1 MSYSVG
7 IDPLDQEVDSMSSL
21 EQNIPYFTLESE
33 VGRNFDIR
41 PLRRQVSPEL
51 LQEGPHRHSFQELL
65 WVQTGHGRHKI
76 DDDILEIE
84 SDTFYLI
91 ARGQVHLFIEGVD
104 LKGYIL
110 RFSDDFLPDDMNT
123 SGWDYRMTLFSHFT
137 RHQMLSPD
145 PTDIPIFQQ
154 LMDSMWEEVQQDEF
168 GKMHILR
175 HLLSVLLILLERNRR
190 KLIEGVAQQDTHLEV
205 FQAFIDLLENNHSYH
220 HDVKFYANEGHL
232 TPRQLSNI
240 TKICT
245 GRTAKQII
253 LERVILESK
262 RLLTHSNASVKEIS
276 YALGFKDPSYFS
288 KVFKNITGMSP
299 NQFKED

>member
-1 MSYSVG
+1 
-7 IDPLDQEVDSMSSL
+7 MSSL

-65 WVQTGHGRHKI
+65 WVQNGHGRHKI

-84 SDTFYLI
+84 SNTFYLI
-91 ARGQVHLFIEGVD
+91 ARGQVHLFIEGID

-123 SGWDYRMTLFSHFT
+123 SGWDYRMTLFSHFA
-137 RHQMLSPD
+137 RHQMLSPH

-154 LMDSMWEEVQQDEF
+154 LMDSMWEEVKQDEF

-190 KLIEGVAQQDTHLEV
+190 QLTEGITQQDTHLEI
-205 FQAFIDLLENNHSYH
+205 FQDFIDLLENNHRQY
-220 HDVKFYANEGHL
+220 HDVNFYAREVHL

-240 TKICT
+240 AKTCT

-262 RLLTHSNASVKEIS
+262 RLLTHSNASIKEIS

-288 KVFKNITGMSP
+288 KVFKNMTGISP
-299 NQFKED
+299 NQFKEN

>member
-1 MSYSVG
+1 
-7 IDPLDQEVDSMSSL
+7 MSSS

-65 WVQTGHGRHKI
+65 WVQDGHGRHKI
-76 DDDILEIE
+76 DDNILEIE

-123 SGWDYRMTLFSHFT
+123 SGWDYRMTLFSHFA
-137 RHQMLSPD
+137 RHQMLAPRAD
-145 PTDIPIFQQ
+145 DVPIFQQ
-154 LMDSMWEEVQQDEF
+154 LMDSMYDEVRRDDF

-190 KLIEGVAQQDTHLEV
+190 DQNDGITQRDTHLEI
-205 FQAFIDLLENNHSYH
+205 FQDFIDLLERHHSSN
-220 HDVKFYANEGHL
+220 HDVVFYAQHLHL

-240 TKICT
+240 AKICT
-245 GRTAKQII
+245 GRTAKQLI
-253 LERVILESK
+253 LERLILESK

-288 KVFKNITGMSP
+288 KVFKNVTGMSP
-299 NQFKED
+299 NQFKQD

>member
-1 MSYSVG
+1 L
-7 IDPLDQEVDSMSSL
+7 IMSSI

-65 WVQTGHGRHKI
+65 WVRNGHGRHKI
-76 DDDILEIE
+76 DDEILEIE

-104 LKGYIL
+104 LNGYIL

-137 RHQMLSPD
+137 IHQMLSPL
-145 PTDIPIFQQ
+145 PNDIAIFQQ
-154 LMDSMWEEVQQDEF
+154 LMDSMWEEVQREEF
-168 GKMHILR
+168 GKPHILR

-190 KLIEGVAQQDTHLEV
+190 KLSEDTTQQDKHLTI
-205 FQAFIDLLENNHSYH
+205 FQDFIDLLENKHRLH
-220 HDVKFYANEGHL
+220 HDVNFYASQVHL
-232 TPRQLSNI
+232 TPRQLSNLAK
-240 TKICT
+240 TCT

-253 LERVILESK
+253 LERIILESK

-288 KVFKNITGMSP
+288 KVFKNVTSMSP

>member
-1 MSYSVG
+1 MTL
-7 IDPLDQEVDSMSSL
+7 PDQS
-21 EQNIPYFTLESE
+21 IPYFSLETE

-51 LQEGPHRHSFQELL
+51 LHEGPHRHNFQELL
-65 WVQTGHGRHKI
+65 WVRSGHGQHSI
-76 DDDILEIE
+76 DGDILPIE

-91 ARGQVHLFIEGVD
+91 ARGQVHLFIKGID
-104 LKGYIL
+104 LDGYIL

-123 SGWDYRMTLFSHFT
+123 SGWDYRMTLFSHFAV
-137 RHQMLSPD
+137 HQMLTP
-145 PTDIPIFQQ
+145 PEQDIPIFQQ
-154 LMDSMWEEVQQDEF
+154 LMDSMWDEVQKNDF

-175 HLLSVLLILLERNRR
+175 HSLSILLIMLERSRR
-190 KLIEGVAQQDTHLEV
+190 NLPDSIAQQDPQLSVFQEFINLLETHLREH
-205 FQAFIDLLENNHSYH
+205 HS
-220 HDVKFYANEGHL
+220 VNFYAEAVHL
-232 TPRQLSNI
+232 TPRQLSSI
-240 TKICT
+240 AKKFT

-262 RLLTHSNASVKEIS
+262 RLLKHSNASVKEIS

-288 KVFKNITGMSP
+288 KVFKGTSGMSP